1 MQKLRVTQQMTETI
15 PLMRIDSKSYRE
27 VQPLP
32 SLKSMCIQ
40 CALNNTPR
48 NCLQAVR
55 GAAKAAFG
63 DDCSDNGR
71 IYEEVKDA

>member
-1 MQKLRVTQQMTETI
+1 MTETI

-40 CALNNTPR
+40 CALNSSPA
-48 NCLQAVR
+48 NCLQAVK
-55 GAAKAAFG
+55 GTAKNAFG
-63 DDCSDNGR
+63 SDCSDNDR
-71 IYEEVKDA
+71 IYEEVKNA